1 LHNLLARF
9 AANAFWTGRYM
20 ERAENLARILDVNE
34 TFSRGSTE
42 EESWLPIVRL
52 HADEG
57 PFFERHGRATA
68 QAVVHYYTLDKESP
82 NAIIASIAYA
92 RENAR
97 TMRHLISTEMWSQL
111 NVFNGWM
118 NGLTMRDIRL
128 TNLSRLC
135 AQIKEGCQTHAGVL
149 EGTLFR
155 DQVWSFY
162 MLGKQVERAGQISR
176 LVDVKSHLLDR
187 RKNGAK
193 TAIAISQWNALLRS
207 AAGYHAYRRIY
218 PRGMDPD
225 RVLEFFFF
233 NTGFPRSVAHCLSEI
248 DVLLAGLARGGLDS
262 ARHLRADLSPLDDLM
277 HAGDVRL
284 VRQRGLTAFID
295 DLQRELDRFSDEL
308 GARFFDWPGE
318 EPADQHLANVGEA
331 S

>member
-1 LHNLLARF
+1 LPNLLARF

-20 ERAENLARILDVNE
+20 ERAENLARMLDVNE
-34 TFSRGSTE
+34 TFARSGNE

-52 HADEG
+52 HADEV
-57 PFFERHGRATA
+57 PFFARHDKATA
-68 QAVVHYYTLDKESP
+68 RAVVHYYILERENP
-82 NAIIASIAYA
+82 NAIIASVGQA

-111 NVFNGWM
+111 NIFNGWL
-118 NGLTMRDIRL
+118 NDLTLRDIQL
-128 TNLSRLC
+128 VNLSRLC
-135 AQIKEGCQTHAGVL
+135 AQIKEACQTHAGIL
-149 EGTLFR
+149 EGTLYR

-162 MLGKQVERAGQISR
+162 MLGKQVERAGQITR

-187 RKNGAK
+187 RRGGDL
-193 TAIAISQWNALLRS
+193 TVIAISQWNALLRS
-207 AAGYHAYRRIY
+207 AAGYHAYRRTY

-233 NTGFPRSVAHCLSEI
+233 NASFPRSVSRCLSEI
-248 DVLLAGLARGGLDS
+248 DLLLAGLARIGLDH
-262 ARHLRADLSPLDDLM
+262 ARGLRAELSPLDDLM
-277 HAGDVRL
+277 NAGDVRL
-284 VRQRGLTAFID
+284 IRKRGLTPFID

-308 GARFFDWPGE
+308 GAKFFNWPAQDPD
-318 EPADQHLANVGEA
+318 EPPLVNADKA